1 MPALT
6 ITTLPALLNA
16 AVAETPEREVL
27 VFPTERLTYAEL
39 SSRVRVTAKALIALG
54 VKEGDHVGVLMHN
67 CSDSV
72 SLLFAITSV
81 GATSVPF
88 NTRNRASEVAH
99 VVTDADIHL
108 VFTSTLSSEAAD
120 LPSRLGEGLALI
132 EGEYPI
138 RVIVLDS
145 DHEGGIANAP
155 EVIDLA
161 SSVSD
166 DEFEKRYA
174 TISGEL
180 AAIMLYTSGTTSMPK
195 GCPLL
200 NRQLVSISGQLGEA
214 WGTRDA
220 DRAWDALPLFH
231 ASSIL
236 PLLAMI
242 AVRGTFISQSH
253 FEAAETIQVLRRE
266 KATMAWPAFGTIWM
280 EIVAHPTFTPDVVSG
295 VRAAMTVAQPETIHK
310 MEALAPGVALMS
322 CYGITEGLGV
332 PIMVR
337 YDDDAF
343 TRTETAGLPFDGI
356 EAEIR
361 DAETHLQLPAGQRGV
376 LWLRGE
382 NVFSGYW
389 NDPEKTAEAFD
400 ADGWFNTGDLCSKDA
415 KGYFYYHGRFKDM
428 LKVGGENVA
437 AVEIEAFLSTHPS
450 VKLAQVVG
458 VPDEK
463 YGEIPVAFIELID
476 GSSATM
482 EEIIQFCDGSIASF
496 KIPRHVRFVTEWPM
510 SATKVRKGELQDA
523 ITLELGL
530 A

>member
-1 MPALT
+1 MSATSP
-6 ITTLPALLNA
+6 TTLPALLNA
-16 AVAETPEREVL
+16 AAAERPEREVL

-39 SSRVRVTAKALIALG
+39 TARVKVAAKALIALG
-54 VKEGDHVGVLMHN
+54 VQRGDHVGVLMHN

-72 SLLFAITSV
+72 ALLFAITSI

-88 NTRNRASEVAH
+88 NTRNRAAEVAH
-99 VVTDADIHL
+99 VVTDAGIHL
-108 VFTSTLSSEAAD
+108 VFTSTLASEAAD
-120 LPSRLGEGLALI
+120 LPSRLAEGLALAPAD
-132 EGEYPI
+132 YPV

-145 DHEGGIANAP
+145 DREGGVASAP
-155 EVIDLA
+155 EVADLA
-161 SSVSD
+161 SSISD
-166 DEFEKRYA
+166 EEYEARYA
-174 TISGEL
+174 EIDGEL
-180 AAIMLYTSGTTSMPK
+180 PAIMLYTSGTTSMPK
-195 GCPLL
+195 GCPML

-253 FEAAETIQVLRRE
+253 FEAAGTIEILKQE

-280 EIVAHPTFTPDVVSG
+280 EIVAHPTFTPDVIAG
-295 VRAAMTVAQPETIHK
+295 VRAAMTVAPPETIHK
-310 MEALAPGVALMS
+310 MEALGPGVALMS

-337 YDDDAF
+337 YDDDEF

-356 EAEIR
+356 AAEVR
-361 DAETHLQLPAGQRGV
+361 DAETGVRQPAGERGV
-376 LWLRGE
+376 LWLKGE

-389 NDPEKTAEAFD
+389 NDPEKTAESFD
-400 ADGWFNTGDLCSKDA
+400 ADGWFNTGDLSSQDA

-437 AVEIEAFLSTHPS
+437 AVEIEAYLSTHPS

-463 YGEIPVAFIELID
+463 YGEVPVAFIELIE
-476 GSSATM
+476 GTNATTD
-482 EEIIQFCDGSIASF
+482 EILEYCQGSIASF

-523 ITLELGL
+523 IVLELGL